1 MPGGFVM
8 AETRHRQHHD
18 MGGLPGGPIDPRAH
32 EFEPWQK
39 RIEATVRLAIVSP
52 KSVLT
57 VDEFRRGIEEL
68 PPPVY
73 DAISYFEKWIASLT
87 SMMVAKGALSEAEVE
102 RRMREVAARRQGDAD
117 PAPDHDHGHDHGAH
131 AAIVAGEP
139 AGKYQLM
146 ADAVREILIEKGYF
160 TAGQLRELIEAIDTS
175 GPAAGARLVARAWTD
190 PGFKRRLLDDGRSA
204 CAELGI
210 ALNEVNLVV
219 VENTPAVHNVV
230 VCTLC
235 SCYPVFVLGRPPDW
249 YKSAAYR
256 ARVVRDPRAVLRE
269 FGTEIAPE
277 RELRVHDSTADMRY
291 LVLPMRPG
299 GTEGWSETEL
309 AKLATRDTMVGVAE
323 CRMAQ

>member
-1 MPGGFVM
+1 MI
-8 AETRHRQHHD
+8 HD
-18 MGGLPGGPIDPRAH
+18 DHEGHEHEHGHAHARA
-32 EFEPWQK
+32 
-39 RIEATVRLAIVSP
+39 
-52 KSVLT
+52 
-57 VDEFRRGIEEL
+57 
-68 PPPVY
+68 
-73 DAISYFEKWIASLT
+73 
-87 SMMVAKGALSEAEVE
+87 
-102 RRMREVAARRQGDAD
+102 AD
-117 PAPDHDHGHDHGAH
+117 PHAPIAAKAEGHYALL
-131 AAIVAGEP
+131 GE
-139 AGKYQLM
+139 
-146 ADAVREILIEKGYF
+146 AVRQLLIEKGYF
-160 TAGQLRELIEAIDTS
+160 TADQHRAFIEKIDARS
-175 GPAAGARLVARAWTD
+175 PALGARIVAKAWTD
-190 PGFKRRLLDDGRSA
+190 PAFKRRLLDDGKSA
-204 CAELGI
+204 CAELGVDI
-210 ALNEVNLVV
+210 NVANLVV
-219 VENTPAVHNVV
+219 VENTPAVHNVI